1 MTKPNSKQHSLAT
14 VSIPRQTPRA
24 LLEQLQQG
32 CDELNLVL
40 SLEQQ
45 KQLVNYVELLDK
57 WNKVYNLTSVRD
69 PQEMISR
76 HILDSL
82 AILPYLTGST
92 LLDVGTGGGLPG
104 IPLAIA
110 QPELAVTLLDSNSK
124 KTRFLQQ
131 AKAELALENI
141 TVVHARIEKAE
152 LPKFAMV
159 TARAFAKIDQIIDL
173 AGRHCDDAGSLLL
186 MKATKAEDELPS
198 VMGGFNL
205 QQVVSLDVP
214 GCSGQRQLVCLLKN

>member
-1 MTKPNSKQHSLAT
+1 MDE
-14 VSIPRQTPRA
+14 A
-24 LLEQLQQG
+24 LLMQLQQG
-32 CDELNLVL
+32 CDELKL
-40 SLEQQ
+40 SLSSV
-45 KQLVNYVELLDK
+45 QLEKLVSYIELLDK

-69 PQEMISR
+69 PVDMISR

-82 AILPYLTGST
+82 VILPYLSGAT
-92 LLDVGTGGGLPG
+92 LLDVGTGAGLPG

-110 QPELAVTLLDSNSK
+110 QPELAVTLLDSNAK

-131 AKAELALENI
+131 AKAELALDNI
-141 TVVHARIEKAE
+141 TVVHARIEQAD

-186 MKATKAEDELPS
+186 MKATKLEEELS
-198 VMGGFNL
+198 FLSDNFQL
-205 QQVVSLDVP
+205 KQVRSLNVP
-214 GCSGQRQLVCLLKN
+214 GCDGQRHLVQLVKTKAE